1 MEREHIIMPF
11 YTSKANIPFR
21 FLVNSSTIS
30 ENSWGLDELSMPIKV
45 NSSLNTCALWMW
57 EDFSQYVHA
66 PCHS

>member
-1 MEREHIIMPF
+1 MPF

-45 NSSLNTCALWMW
+45 NSSLNTCGLWMW

-66 PCHS
+66 LYHS